1 MSMARLV
8 SLGIV
13 TALIACLGITFYQVI
28 APFLMP
34 LFLAAMIALLCQPV
48 LRYFLHRCK
57 GRRALAAGFSTAA
70 IVGSVM
76 LPLVVTV
83 LLGILQFL
91 TVKDTA
97 TDAGSRV
104 VNAELREFRERLTK
118 ASDFVYDWTFWST
131 DVSAID
137 RRIFGPAEAA
147 RLDAAQSDFEQQW
160 KDRPGTEEDEEE
172 AAPRGPL
179 EIARR
184 RWLVDQFEK
193 ARGQSEEVMKS
204 LALKTAGV
212 VGSSLGAA
220 VNRTVDLLGAVVGAL
235 VALFVFTLALYY
247 FFVDGPEMVVAAQ
260 SLLPIEQSHQQALM
274 QQFAASVRAVV
285 LATFLAAIGQ
295 GLATALA
302 LQCVGMGH
310 FFLFAI
316 IATFSALIPMAGT
329 WLVWVP
335 CAVWLGVADGSWGS
349 VAFLAV
355 VGIGPIG
362 MMDNVVR
369 TWVLKND
376 TSLHPLLAFVSV
388 LGGLQVMGLWG
399 VFIGPI
405 VACCLHSL
413 IEIFNTELREFAS
426 SEHPT
431 EPGTVSPQT
440 NQPPPN
446 TPDDSSPSQNSSE
459 VADETPATKTEAT
472 SESESGN
479 AEPASTDR
487 PVSANNDSSTESGK
501 KTSN

>member
-34 LFLAAMIALLCQPV
+34 LFLAAMIAMLCQPV

-57 GRRALAAGFSTAA
+57 GRRALAAGLSTAA

-76 LPLVVTV
+76 LPLVVIV
-83 LLGILQFL
+83 LLGVLQFL
-91 TVKDTA
+91 
-97 TDAGSRV
+97 GSNFRDIDSDLIRAKIADRQLDELRDELLKAEDV
-104 VNAELREFRERLTK
+104 VYGWIFQSSEITQVDRLLLGDAELKKVEELIRTER
-118 ASDFVYDWTFWST
+118 
-131 DVSAID
+131 
-137 RRIFGPAEAA
+137 PA
-147 RLDAAQSDFEQQW
+147 
-160 KDRPGTEEDEEE
+160 T
-172 AAPRGPL
+172 APGPL
-179 EIARR
+179 ERSR
-184 RWLVDQFEK
+184 HEWLIGKLIQVRDHSLQ
-193 ARGQSEEVMKS
+193 VMQS
-204 LALKTAGV
+204 LAFKTAGV
-212 VGSSLGAA
+212 VGSSLGSA
-220 VNRTVDLLGAVVGAL
+220 VDRTVDLLGAFVGAL

-247 FFVDGPEMVVAAQ
+247 FFLDGPNMVLAVQA
-260 SLLPIEQSHQQALM
+260 LIPVEKSHQQELM
-274 QQFAASVRAVV
+274 QQFAGSVRAVV

-335 CAVWLGVADGSWGS
+335 CALWLGFVDGSWGS
-349 VAFLAV
+349 ATFLAV
-355 VGIGPIG
+355 VGVGPIG
-362 MMDNVVR
+362 MMDNVAR

-413 IEIFNTELREFAS
+413 IEIFNVELREIAVGS
-426 SEHPT
+426 SE
-431 EPGTVSPQT
+431 GDANPQT
-440 NQPPPN
+440 E
-446 TPDDSSPSQNSSE
+446 TPSDAPQSTTVEKAATPEVPIDEGVDLTEDAVAEPSTDVPSSESDESPS
-459 VADETPATKTEAT
+459 A
-472 SESESGN
+472 
-479 AEPASTDR
+479 
-487 PVSANNDSSTESGK
+487 
-501 KTSN
+501 

>member
-76 LPLVVTV
+76 LPLVVIV
-83 LLGILQFL
+83 LLGVLQFL
-91 TVKDTA
+91 
-97 TDAGSRV
+97 GSNFRDIDSDLIRAKIADRQLDELRDDLLKAEDV
-104 VNAELREFRERLTK
+104 VYGWVFKSSEITQVDRLLLGDAELKKVEELIRTER
-118 ASDFVYDWTFWST
+118 
-131 DVSAID
+131 
-137 RRIFGPAEAA
+137 PA
-147 RLDAAQSDFEQQW
+147 
-160 KDRPGTEEDEEE
+160 T
-172 AAPRGPL
+172 APGPL
-179 EIARR
+179 ERSR
-184 RWLVDQFEK
+184 HEWLIGKLIQVRDHSLQ
-193 ARGQSEEVMKS
+193 VMQS
-204 LALKTAGV
+204 LAFKTAGV
-212 VGSSLGAA
+212 VGSSLGSA
-220 VNRTVDLLGAVVGAL
+220 VNRTVDLLGAFVGAL

-247 FFVDGPEMVVAAQ
+247 FFLDGPDMVCAVQA
-260 SLLPIEQSHQQALM
+260 LIPVEKSHQQELM
-274 QQFAASVRAVV
+274 QQFAGSVRAVV

-335 CAVWLGVADGSWGS
+335 CALWLGFVDGSWGS
-349 VAFLAV
+349 ATFLAV
-355 VGIGPIG
+355 VGVGPIG

-413 IEIFNTELREFAS
+413 IEIFNVELGEIAGQEAAESSTPESIADDSQPKSAEKTETPEAS
-426 SEHPT
+426 AEAVADLEDNVDTASDSAPL
-431 EPGTVSPQT
+431 SDDSD
-440 NQPPPN
+440 QPP
-446 TPDDSSPSQNSSE
+446 S
-459 VADETPATKTEAT
+459 V
-472 SESESGN
+472 
-479 AEPASTDR
+479 
-487 PVSANNDSSTESGK
+487 
-501 KTSN
+501 

>member
-48 LRYFLHRCK
+48 LRYFLNHCK
-57 GRRALAAGFSTAA
+57 GRRAFAAGLSTAA

-83 LLGILQFL
+83 LLGVLQFL

-97 TDAGSRV
+97 VEEGAR
-104 VNAELREFRERLTK
+104 ELDQLRKRL
-118 ASDFVYDWTFWST
+118 ANVSDFVCDRIFWSKE
-131 DVSAID
+131 VSMID
-137 RRIFGPAEAA
+137 RQIFGAIEAA
-147 RLDAAQSDFEQQW
+147 RLGSAQATFDSREP
-160 KDRPGTEEDEEE
+160 DRPEPEQAVDGLVEDDD
-172 AAPRGPL
+172 ARHGPL
-179 EIARR
+179 ETARR
-184 RWLVDQFEK
+184 KWLLSQIEK
-193 ARGQSEEVMKS
+193 ARGQSQEAMKS

-212 VGSSLGAA
+212 VGSSLGSA
-220 VNRTVDLLGAVVGAL
+220 VNRTVDLLGAFVGAL

-247 FFVDGPEMVVAAQ
+247 FFVDGPAMVLAAQ
-260 SLLPIEQSHQQALM
+260 SLIPIERSHQQKLM
-274 QQFAASVRAVV
+274 QQFAGSVRAVV

-316 IATFSALIPMAGT
+316 IAMFSALIPMAGT

-335 CAVWLGVADGSWGS
+335 CAFWLGIVDESWS
-349 VAFLAV
+349 SAAFLAV

-413 IEIFNTELREFAS
+413 IEIFNVELRDISTGGTDGKAAS
-426 SEHPT
+426 QSEP
-431 EPGTVSPQT
+431 VSPS
-440 NQPPPN
+440 NAPPPTAAAEPRPAEKPVEKSVEPVAESVA
-446 TPDDSSPSQNSSE
+446 TPSAETPLDDSNVSP
-459 VADETPATKTEAT
+459 PA
-472 SESESGN
+472 
-479 AEPASTDR
+479 
-487 PVSANNDSSTESGK
+487 
-501 KTSN
+501 

>member
-34 LFLAAMIALLCQPV
+34 LFLAAMIAMLCQPV

-57 GRRALAAGFSTAA
+57 GRRALAAGLSTAA

-91 TVKDTA
+91 GSNFRDI
-97 TDAGSRV
+97 DARLIREKIADRELDHLRDELLKAEDV
-104 VNAELREFRERLTK
+104 VYGWLFRSPEVNQIDRLLLGEAELKKVDELIRTER
-118 ASDFVYDWTFWST
+118 
-131 DVSAID
+131 
-137 RRIFGPAEAA
+137 PAVE
-147 RLDAAQSDFEQQW
+147 
-160 KDRPGTEEDEEE
+160 P
-172 AAPRGPL
+172 GPL
-179 EIARR
+179 QRARHA
-184 RWLVDQFEK
+184 WLMSKLVQIREHSL
-193 ARGQSEEVMKS
+193 QVMQS
-204 LALKTAGV
+204 LAFKTAGV
-212 VGSSLGAA
+212 VGSSLGSA
-220 VNRTVDLLGAVVGAL
+220 VNRTVDLLGAFVGAL

-247 FFVDGPEMVVAAQ
+247 FFLDGPNMVLAVQA
-260 SLLPIEQSHQQALM
+260 LIPVEKSHQQELM
-274 QQFAASVRAVV
+274 QQFAGSVRAVV

-329 WLVWVP
+329 WLVWFP
-335 CAVWLGVADGSWGS
+335 CAFWLGFVDGSWGS
-349 VAFLAV
+349 ATFLAV
-355 VGIGPIG
+355 VGVGPIG

-413 IEIFNTELREFAS
+413 IEIFNVELRDIAVDS
-426 SEHPT
+426 SEGDATPQNETPSDVSLPKAVEKATIT
-431 EPGTVSPQT
+431 EEPIDEGVAPIEDAVAEPSTDVPSR
-440 NQPPPN
+440 
-446 TPDDSSPSQNSSE
+446 DSDESPS
-459 VADETPATKTEAT
+459 A
-472 SESESGN
+472 
-479 AEPASTDR
+479 R
-487 PVSANNDSSTESGK
+487 RC
-501 KTSN
+501 

>member
-57 GRRALAAGFSTAA
+57 GRRTLAAGLSTAA

-76 LPLVVTV
+76 LPLVVIV
-83 LLGILQFL
+83 LLGVLQFL
-91 TVKDTA
+91 GSNFREIDSDTIRA
-97 TDAGSRV
+97 KLADRQLDELRDELLKTEDV
-104 VNAELREFRERLTK
+104 VYGWIFRSSEITQVDRLLLGDAELKKVEELIRTER
-118 ASDFVYDWTFWST
+118 
-131 DVSAID
+131 
-137 RRIFGPAEAA
+137 PA
-147 RLDAAQSDFEQQW
+147 
-160 KDRPGTEEDEEE
+160 T
-172 AAPRGPL
+172 APGPL
-179 EIARR
+179 ERSR
-184 RWLVDQFEK
+184 HEWLIGKLIQVRDHSLQ
-193 ARGQSEEVMKS
+193 VMQS
-204 LALKTAGV
+204 LAFKTAGV
-212 VGSSLGAA
+212 VGSSLGSA
-220 VNRTVDLLGAVVGAL
+220 VNRTVDLLGAFVGAL

-247 FFVDGPEMVVAAQ
+247 FFLDGPDMVCAVQALIPVEKA
-260 SLLPIEQSHQQALM
+260 HQQELM
-274 QQFAASVRAVV
+274 QQFAGSVRAVV

-335 CAVWLGVADGSWGS
+335 CALWLGFVDGSWGS
-349 VAFLAV
+349 ATFLAV
-355 VGIGPIG
+355 VGVGPIG

-413 IEIFNTELREFAS
+413 IEIFNVELGEIASGSDSAADEAETQQASEVPQSSTAEPPESGSVAPAERDDTSNEEVAPS
-426 SEHPT
+426 SE
-431 EPGTVSPQT
+431 
-440 NQPPPN
+440 
-446 TPDDSSPSQNSSE
+446 NSEANDGDTAKSGQ
-459 VADETPATKTEAT
+459 ET
-472 SESESGN
+472 S
-479 AEPASTDR
+479 D
-487 PVSANNDSSTESGK
+487 
-501 KTSN
+501 

>member
-48 LRYFLHRCK
+48 LRYFLNRSN

-83 LLGILQFL
+83 LLGILHFL

-97 TDAGSRV
+97 VEDSA
-104 VNAELREFRERLTK
+104 REIRKRM
-118 ASDFVYDWTFWST
+118 ANVSDFVCDWAFWSD

-137 RRIFGPAEAA
+137 RQIFGKAEAD
-147 RLDAAQSDFEQQW
+147 RLGRAQALFDQNRSESGQDSEPA
-160 KDRPGTEEDEEE
+160 DDGSADE
-172 AAPRGPL
+172 RGPL
-179 EIARR
+179 QKARSK
-184 RWLVDQFEK
+184 WLLAQFEK
-193 ARGQSEEVMKS
+193 ARGQSQEAMKS
-204 LALKTAGV
+204 LAMKTAGV
-212 VGSSLGAA
+212 VGRSLGSA
-220 VNRTVDLLGAVVGAL
+220 VSGTVDLLGAIVGAL

-247 FFVDGPEMVVAAQ
+247 FFLDGPDMVLAAQ
-260 SLLPIEQSHQQALM
+260 SLIPIEKTHQKELM
-274 QQFAASVRAVV
+274 QQFARSVQAVV
-285 LATFLAAIGQ
+285 MATFLAAVGQ

-302 LQCVGMGH
+302 LQIVGMGH

-335 CAVWLGVADGSWGS
+335 CAIWLGVGHESWGS
-349 VAFLAV
+349 AAFLAV
-355 VGIGPIG
+355 MGIGPIG

-413 IEIFNTELREFAS
+413 IEIFNVELREIAT
-426 SEHPT
+426 T
-431 EPGTVSPQT
+431 ETSAALESDTTAADGPL
-440 NQPPPN
+440 PPHLPE
-446 TPDDSSPSQNSSE
+446 SSPPTQ
-459 VADETPATKTEAT
+459 
-472 SESESGN
+472 ESDRG
-479 AEPASTDR
+479 AEPAAADR
-487 PVSANNDSSTESGK
+487 EEISVSEGASATIDEPANHEEKSSD
-501 KTSN
+501 

>member
-34 LFLAAMIALLCQPV
+34 LFLAAMIAL
-48 LRYFLHRCK
+48 RYFLHRCK
-57 GRRALAAGFSTAA
+57 GRRALAAGLSTAA

-83 LLGILQFL
+83 LLGILNFL

-97 TDAGSRV
+97 VEESA
-104 VNAELREFRERLTK
+104 REIRKRMTNV
-118 ASDFVYDWTFWST
+118 SDFVCDWTFWST
-131 DVSAID
+131 EVSFVD
-137 RRIFGPAEAA
+137 RQLFGPTEAN
-147 RLDAAQSDFEQQW
+147 RLGMAQAAFDQKK
-160 KDRPGTEEDEEE
+160 KDRPAADDALPKDQEEVEV
-172 AAPRGPL
+172 RGPL
-179 EIARR
+179 EDARR
-184 RWLVDQFEK
+184 QWLIEQFEK
-193 ARGQSEEVMKS
+193 ARGQSREMLKS
-204 LALKTAGV
+204 LAFKTAGV

-220 VNRTVDLLGAVVGAL
+220 VSGTVDLLGAIVGAL

-247 FFVDGPEMVVAAQ
+247 FFLDGPDMVLAAQ
-260 SLLPIEQSHQQALM
+260 SLIPIEKAHQQELM
-274 QQFAASVRAVV
+274 QQFARSVQAVV
-285 LATFLAAIGQ
+285 TATFLAAVGQ

-302 LQCVGMGH
+302 LQFVGMGN

-335 CAVWLGVADGSWGS
+335 CAIWLGVGHESWGS
-349 VAFLAV
+349 AAFLAV
-355 VGIGPIG
+355 MGIGPIG

-413 IEIFNTELREFAS
+413 IEIFNSELRDIAQSESPNEPVSTAPQPDAPETLAVQDPSLLSADS
-426 SEHPT
+426 SGGVAT
-431 EPGTVSPQT
+431 EPTVTVAESAGHNAQAGET
-440 NQPPPN
+440 GRSGSRTDVVEGEQE
-446 TPDDSSPSQNSSE
+446 PS
-459 VADETPATKTEAT
+459 
-472 SESESGN
+472 
-479 AEPASTDR
+479 R
-487 PVSANNDSSTESGK
+487 
-501 KTSN
+501 